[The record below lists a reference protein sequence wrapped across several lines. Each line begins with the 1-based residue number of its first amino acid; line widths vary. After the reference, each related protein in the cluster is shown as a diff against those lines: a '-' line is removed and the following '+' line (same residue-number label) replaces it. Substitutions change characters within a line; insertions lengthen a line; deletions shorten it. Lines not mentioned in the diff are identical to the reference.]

1 MSQCSRIAVMILLAS
16 TLAGCAATTSN
27 VRVDKGDHD
36 LSKCR
41 TFDWLPASKDAASF
55 TEQRV
60 RAAVMKKLEEKGYA
74 QASDKPDCR
83 ITYVLEAQERPKQK
97 PSVGVGAGG
106 GSYGV
111 GGGIGVSI
119 PIGQKDQYGGEFSLD
134 IIDVASNAQIWRGAV
149 DAEFRSAELSDE
161 EAKAVVGR
169 VLAEFPD
176 RNSAP

>member
-1 MSQCSRIAVMILLAS
+1 MRPSRIALLATAL
-16 TLAGCAATTSN
+16 TLVAGCAATGPS
-27 VRVDKGDHD
+27 VRVDKADVD

-41 TFDWLPASKDAASF
+41 TFDWLPASKDAASL

-60 RAAVMKKLEEKGYA
+60 RKAVTQTLEEKGYA

-83 ITYVLEAQERPKQK
+83 ITYVLETQERPKQK

-111 GGGIGVSI
+111 GGGVGISI
-119 PIGQKDQYGGEFSLD
+119 PIGQKEKHVGEFALD
-134 IIDVASNAQIWRGAV
+134 VIDVANNAQIWRGAV
-149 DAEFRSAELSDE
+149 DGAFQAAEPTEE
-161 EAKAVVGR
+161 EAQSLVEK

-176 RNSAP
+176 RGP